1 MAAPNILNVTSI
13 YGRTNL
19 SSVSATTT
27 NVVTNLAGSSTVI
40 KINSLH
46 LSNFNVSPIAANVGV
61 NRNANTFLV
70 AAGTSVPAYSTLTVI
85 AKDTAIYLEEGDVLQ
100 ANCSSNT
107 NVQVICSYE
116 IIG

>member
-1 MAAPNILNVTSI
+1 MAAPNILNVSSI

-19 SSVSATTT
+19 AFVTTTTT
-27 NVVTNLAGSSTVI
+27 NVVTNLAGSSTVV

-46 LSNFNVSPIAANVGV
+46 LSNFNVAAVAANVGV

-100 ANCSSNT
+100 ANCSATS
-107 NVQVICSYE
+107 NVQIVCSYE
-116 IIG
+116 IIS

>member
-1 MAAPNILNVTSI
+1 MAAPNILNVNSI

-19 SSVSATTT
+19 AFVTANTV
-27 NVVTNLAGSSTVI
+27 NVVTNLTNSGTVV

-46 LSNFNVSPIAANVGV
+46 LSNFNVNSIAANVGV
-61 NRNANTFLV
+61 NRSANTFLV
-70 AAGTSVPAYSTLTVI
+70 AAGTSVPAFSTLTVI

-107 NVQVICSYE
+107 NVQVVCSYE